1 MAEKMMKVRE
11 LVISYGKDYL
21 EVEEKTMRSPLDVA
35 NAFFPIC
42 DLLPDEH
49 GFVLMLNA
57 KNKMLGYEKFS
68 HGNLTSALVHSRNV
82 FRAAIMKNA
91 AAIIFIHN
99 HPSGNPDPS
108 TDDMDLSNRLV
119 QAGDI
124 LGIRVLDSIIIGQ
137 GCYVSLKQRGII

>member
-82 FRAAIMKNA
+82 FRKAYTPLSKETYRGKRELSIANERCGGLRKT
-91 AAIIFIHN
+91 
-99 HPSGNPDPS
+99 S
-108 TDDMDLSNRLV
+108 TEVSPERKIWLCQPGETICL
-119 QAGDI
+119 I
-124 LGIRVLDSIIIGQ
+124 L
-137 GCYVSLKQRGII
+137 LKLLTL